1 MHAEVWMIQEE
12 TAGKKDGTPTYPQA
26 MKSPPAIKHAFLKKI
41 ILVLL
46 ALAVNI
52 IVLAVII
59 GSIVLFI
66 YMFFQPSPNDWAYVI
81 RQALLLLG
89 LGIFVGPVFLGRI
102 VIGADDGLGIPVDEK
117 EQPALFGI
125 MTEAA
130 TAVGTYPVRHVT
142 FRPEAGLS
150 IDLGST
156 WISLSRRRPRLY
168 IGLPALIG
176 LTTHEFKTALAHE
189 HAHLRFGRGWSGL
202 FVRSGMSLISCV
214 FSGFMS
220 NNFVKVTRFI
230 NPLYWLFWIF
240 ALLMGP
246 WGEEMMKWDEYQ
258 ADVAAGRIYGYI
270 AAVESQRKGLVN
282 IFVFELAIKKAAR
295 WLTEKNMRVDD
306 IVTYIERIRNS
317 MNDTDVQQILAR
329 TEVLVGR
336 FDSAHP
342 SPAAR
347 AEAVEEFEC
356 KIGIDENP
364 AMDVIS
370 NLDELRGKLT
380 DKFYGALAKFREI
393 NLDTVETVQAE
404 ELGLSYTAA
413 EIDTILEKFIS
424 EAGEKGLSLAYD
436 RESLERADRHFAAH
450 PEFFKGPPD
459 KDVVGDLILYFGETI
474 RRLHGGEWVFPVVAP
489 PRLKEVGPGKLN
501 LEVFEIFLSEL
512 AAANYPTVMPAY
524 IRSLDRLG
532 IRDEST
538 ARSRDGGMGT
548 VV

>member
-1 MHAEVWMIQEE
+1 MIQEE
-12 TAGKKDGTPTYPQA
+12 TAGKKEGTPPYPVA
-26 MKSPPAIKHAFLKKI
+26 VKRPPPIKHAFLKKI

-52 IVLAVII
+52 IVLGVII
-59 GSIVLFI
+59 GSIVLFV
-66 YMFFQPSPNDWAYVI
+66 YMFFQPSPSDWAYVT
-81 RQALLLLG
+81 RQVLLLLG
-89 LGIFVGPVFLGRI
+89 LGIFVGPVFLGRM
-102 VIGADDGLGIPVDEK
+102 VIGTDDGLGIPVDQK

-150 IDLGST
+150 IDLGSS
-156 WISLSRRRPRLY
+156 WFSLSRRRPRLF
-168 IGLPALIG
+168 IGLPTLIG

-202 FVRSGMSLISCV
+202 FIRSGMVLISCV
-214 FSGFMS
+214 FSGFTG
-220 NNFVKVTRFI
+220 NRVAGVTRFI
-230 NPLYWLFWIF
+230 NPIYWLFWII
-240 ALLMGP
+240 ALLIGP
-246 WGEEMMKWDEYQ
+246 WSEEMMKWDEYQ
-258 ADVAAGRIYGYI
+258 ADIASGRIYGYK

-282 IFVFELAIKKAAR
+282 VFVFEIAVEKAKR
-295 WLTEKNMRVDD
+295 WLMEKNMRVDD

-317 MNDTDVQQILAR
+317 MGDADVQQILAR

-356 KIGIDENP
+356 KINVDESP

-380 DKFYGALAKFREI
+380 DKFYGALAKIREI
-393 NLDTVETVQAE
+393 NLDAAETVPAE

-459 KDVVGDLILYFGETI
+459 KDVLGDLILYFGETI
-474 RRLHGGEWVFPVVAP
+474 RRLHGGEWVFPIVAP
-489 PRLKEVGPGKLN
+489 PRLKEVGPNKLN
-501 LEVFEIFLSEL
+501 LEVYEIFLSEL
-512 AAANYPTVMPAY
+512 AAANYPTVMPAF

-532 IRDEST
+532 IKDEPAT
-538 ARSRDGGMGT
+538 WGRSGGRGT